1 MAYDPSLRGLG
12 IGDPTD
18 ADRRREAREDARA
31 AAASPPANASY
42 GLVLEAEGSSSSNL
56 AYGVARRV
64 YPAISA
70 LDPPKPAG
78 LPYQYGQAGGAA
90 TLDTPASLERRAPA
104 ERAMAPE
111 ARAAAQVWIMDT
123 RTGRPTP
130 TKQTAGVSRTSTAS
144 SRTSTAS
151 SRTLPAP
158 LVALIAQ
165 GSAASPIAEQLT
177 RAERTLDPRES
188 EPPAPEPPAPE
199 PPAPEQPATP
209 AGLPAWVLPAG
220 IAAAA
225 LVVWRM
231 VKR

>member
-1 MAYDPSLRGLG
+1 MAYDPSPRGLG
-12 IGDPTD
+12 IGDPSD

-31 AAASPPANASY
+31 AAASPAANASY
-42 GLVLEAEGSSSSNL
+42 GLVLEAEGSSSANL

-70 LDPPKPAG
+70 LDPARPDG

-104 ERAMAPE
+104 ERAMAPQ

-165 GSAASPIAEQLT
+165 GSAGSPIAEQLT
-177 RAERTLDPRES
+177 RAERTLDPLAPAPAS
-188 EPPAPEPPAPE
+188 TPVSMPPAPPAP
-199 PPAPEQPATP
+199 P

-220 IAAAA
+220 VAAVA

-231 VKR
+231 RTK

>member
-12 IGDPTD
+12 IGDPSD

-42 GLVLEAEGSSSSNL
+42 GLVLETEGSSSANL

-70 LDPPKPAG
+70 LDPATPAG
-78 LPYQYGQAGGAA
+78 LPYQYGSAGGAA

-104 ERAMAPE
+104 ERAMAPA

-123 RTGRPTP
+123 RTGRPKP
-130 TKQTAGVSRTSTAS
+130 AKQPAAARTSS
-144 SRTSTAS
+144 AS

-165 GSAASPIAEQLT
+165 GSGSPIAEQLT
-177 RAERTLDPRES
+177 RAERTLDPLA
-188 EPPAPEPPAPE
+188 PAPTSTPVSLPPTA
-199 PPAPEQPATP
+199 AP

-220 IAAAA
+220 AVAAA
-225 LVVWRM
+225 LIVWRM

>member
-1 MAYDPSLRGLG
+1 MAYDSSLRGLG
-12 IGDPTD
+12 IGDPSD

-42 GLVLEAEGSSSSNL
+42 GLVLEAEGSSSANL
-56 AYGVARRV
+56 AYGVAARV

-70 LDPPKPAG
+70 LNPATPAG

-104 ERAMAPE
+104 ERALAPQ

-130 TKQTAGVSRTSTAS
+130 TKQPAGVSRTSTAS

-165 GSAASPIAEQLT
+165 GSASPIAEQLT
-177 RAERTLDPRES
+177 RTERTLDPRES

-199 PPAPEQPATP
+199 PPAPEQPAAS

-220 IAAAA
+220 AVAAA
-225 LVVWRM
+225 LIVWRL
-231 VKR
+231 VKK

>member
-70 LDPPKPAG
+70 LDPAKPAG

-130 TKQTAGVSRTSTAS
+130 SKQPAGVTRTSTAS
-144 SRTSTAS
+144 SRTVS
-151 SRTLPAP
+151 AP

-177 RAERTLDPRES
+177 RAERSLNPLAPAPASTPVS
-188 EPPAPEPPAPE
+188 MPPAPPAP
-199 PPAPEQPATP
+199 P

-220 IAAAA
+220 LAAVA

-231 VKR
+231 RTK

>member
-12 IGDPTD
+12 IGDPSD

-42 GLVLEAEGSSSSNL
+42 GLVLEAEGSSSANL

-70 LDPPKPAG
+70 LDPATPAG
-78 LPYQYGQAGGAA
+78 LPYQYGSAGGTA

-123 RTGRPTP
+123 RTGRPRP
-130 TKQTAGVSRTSTAS
+130 AKQPAGVA
-144 SRTSTAS
+144 RTSTAS

-165 GSAASPIAEQLT
+165 GSGSPIAEQLT
-177 RAERTLDPRES
+177 RAERTLDPLA
-188 EPPAPEPPAPE
+188 PAPTSTPVSPPPTA
-199 PPAPEQPATP
+199 AP

-220 IAAAA
+220 VAAAA
-225 LVVWRM
+225 LIVWRM

>member
-12 IGDPTD
+12 IGDPSD

-31 AAASPPANASY
+31 AAASPAANASY
-42 GLVLEAEGSSSSNL
+42 GLVLEAEGSSSANL
-56 AYGVARRV
+56 AYGVAARV

-70 LDPPKPAG
+70 LNPATPAG
-78 LPYQYGQAGGAA
+78 LPYQYGAAGGAA

-104 ERAMAPE
+104 ERALAPQ

-144 SRTSTAS
+144 SRT
-151 SRTLPAP
+151 LPAP

-165 GSAASPIAEQLT
+165 SSAASPIAEQLT
-177 RAERTLDPRES
+177 RKERTLDPRES

-220 IAAAA
+220 LAAVA

-231 VKR
+231 RTK

>member
-42 GLVLEAEGSSSSNL
+42 GLVLEAEGSSSANL

-70 LDPPKPAG
+70 LDPAKPAG

-130 TKQTAGVSRTSTAS
+130 SKQPAGVTRTSTAN
-144 SRTSTAS
+144 SRTAS
-151 SRTLPAP
+151 AP

-177 RAERTLDPRES
+177 RAERSLNPLTPAPAS
-188 EPPAPEPPAPE
+188 TPVSMPPAT
-199 PPAPEQPATP
+199 ATP

-220 IAAAA
+220 LAAVA

-231 VKR
+231 RTK

>member
-1 MAYDPSLRGLG
+1 MAYDSSLRGLG
-12 IGDPTD
+12 IGDPSD

-42 GLVLEAEGSSSSNL
+42 GLVLEAEGSSSANL
-56 AYGVARRV
+56 AYGVAARV

-70 LDPPKPAG
+70 LNPATPAG

-104 ERAMAPE
+104 ERALAPE

-123 RTGRPTP
+123 RTGRPQP
-130 TKQTAGVSRTSTAS
+130 AKQPAGVARTSTAS

-165 GSAASPIAEQLT
+165 GSASPIAEQLT
-177 RAERTLDPRES
+177 RTERTLDPRES

-199 PPAPEQPATP
+199 QPATS

-220 IAAAA
+220 AVAAA
-225 LVVWRM
+225 LIVWRL